1 MTQLSLLSVPYRAA
15 QRSISIVF
23 ALAFFAFSGGA
34 ALGGFLGALG
44 GILLAGLV
52 ILAIVGFEFARYQRF
67 EYELTPDTFD
77 IRSGVFSR
85 RNREIPYRRIQN
97 VDISRNIAQ
106 RLFDIAAVD
115 LETAGGD
122 DTEGS
127 LHFVSYDEA
136 LRIQREVARLKRGEA
151 DEAAPEPDRDVL
163 FELEPR
169 ELAIVGALSF
179 DLRLPGAVL
188 VFGSSIFPVLA
199 SFADIPIPL
208 TGIAALLF
216 GISLLVLLVAFI
228 AWATGFVSAVL
239 NYYGFRLTRVG
250 DELQYER
257 GLLQRYNGSIPLDK
271 LQTLTI
277 EDNPLKRHFGYATLY
292 VETAGYTPGG
302 DSSGSGRARRGS
314 EAAIPLSR
322 RERVVQLIE
331 DLEGVSP
338 PEFERP
344 PTRIR
349 RRYAVRNSLVLVA
362 ITLGLFAMNWVLPQ
376 AIPWYAPLILIPGAV
391 MAGVYQWRHRGH
403 GLTENHFVTR
413 NGFWKR
419 TTRFVPYYRIQTI
432 IQRRTPFQRRWRV
445 STVTADTAGT
455 LSLVGGDAA
464 AVDIDAGDATVL
476 QNRLNERLGD
486 ALVKRREQRQRAR
499 QAALGISTGGNHV
512 ESDVTDA
519 DDTADADT
527 NSDVDDTANVNHN
540 ADADRT
546 TNEPADPFVY
556 SGPITRS
563 DEQDGV
569 ENGENGGASD
579 GIDDEDSDEDGDTVD
594 SEEDQDTETGDADKS
609 TSKPDESDDSGYDGG
624 TSSDRR

>member
-34 ALGGFLGALG
+34 ALGGLLGALG
-44 GILLAGLV
+44 GIALAGVV
-52 ILAIVGFEFARYQRF
+52 ILVIVGFEFARYQRF

-151 DEAAPEPDRDVL
+151 AGETREPEREVL
-163 FELEPR
+163 FELAPR

-179 DLRLPGAVL
+179 DPRLLGVVA

-199 SFADIPIPL
+199 SLSDVPIPL
-208 TGIAALLF
+208 TGLAALLV
-216 GISLLVLLVAFI
+216 GIGGLVLLVAFI
-228 AWATGFVSAVL
+228 AWATGFVTAVF

-277 EDNPLKRHFGYATLY
+277 EDNPLKRYFGYATLY

-302 DSSGSGRARRGS
+302 DSSGSSRSGRGS

-322 RERVVQLIE
+322 RERVLQLVS
-331 DLEGVSP
+331 DLEGVEP

-349 RRYAVRNSLVLVA
+349 RRYAVRNSLVVVA
-362 ITLGLFAMNWVLPQ
+362 LTAGLYGLDWFLPQ
-376 AIPWYAPLILIPGAV
+376 AIPWYAPLVLLPGAIL
-391 MAGVYQWRHRGH
+391 AGVYQWRHRGH
-403 GLTENHFVTR
+403 GLTEDHFVTR

-419 TTRFVPYYRIQTI
+419 TMRFVPYYRIQTI
-432 IQRRTPFQRRWRV
+432 IERRSPFQRRWRV

-464 AVDIDAGDATVL
+464 AVDIDADVATTL
-476 QNRLNERLGD
+476 QETLNGRLGE
-486 ALVKRREQRQRAR
+486 ALVARREQRRRAR
-499 QAALGISTGGNHV
+499 QAALGVSTATDH
-512 ESDVTDA
+512 EEATATEADDA
-519 DDTADADT
+519 DD
-527 NSDVDDTANVNHN
+527 
-540 ADADRT
+540 
-546 TNEPADPFVY
+546 EPADPFVY
-556 SGPITRS
+556 AGPVSRS
-563 DEQDGV
+563 NGQDGV
-569 ENGENGGASD
+569 EESQNDDRDVSD
-579 GIDDEDSDEDGDTVD
+579 DDDEAEMDEDGDANGSDEADRTV
-594 SEEDQDTETGDADKS
+594 EDDGDDADHDRDAANDRGDA
-609 TSKPDESDDSGYDGG
+609 EHDGDTG
-624 TSSDRR
+624 SNGR